1 MDEFIKSK
9 SMLASGVLGA
19 TTTMI
24 TGAMATQ
31 FGLPGNITALVVSF
45 SLCTLVFT
53 DKSLPNLQRIIF
65 YFINSMIVFT
75 TAIGINTAGVA
86 ATQNVQTRKVVDLG
100 GPEVVQPAKDK
111 AYFHPWF

>member
-9 SMLASGVLGA
+9 PMLASGILGA

-24 TGAMATQ
+24 TGAMASQ

-45 SLCTLVFT
+45 ILCTLVFT
-53 DKSLPNLQRIIF
+53 DQSLPYLQRGIF

-75 TAIGINTAGVA
+75 TAVGINAAGVA
-86 ATQNVQTRKVVDLG
+86 ATQTSQTRGVDT
-100 GPEVVQPAKDK
+100 PKMIERSTDK
-111 AYFHPWF
+111 PYFHAWF